1 MFRLIRVE
9 GDSMF
14 PTLENGDYI
23 LIKNPRSQKKLRPGF
38 IYVLNH
44 DRLGRLVKR
53 LNRLDEFG
61 LWFSGDNPHSTPSE
75 KIGAQ
80 PYDAITGRA
89 ILAITPKGLRR
100 L

>member
-1 MFRLIRVE
+1 M
-9 GDSMF
+9 S

-23 LIKNPRSQKKLRPGF
+23 LIKKTRSQKKLRPGF

-53 LNRLDEFG
+53 LNRRDASGF
-61 LWFSGDNPHSTPSE
+61 WFAGDNPHSTPSE
-75 KIGAQ
+75 KIGVQ
-80 PYDAITGRA
+80 PFDAVTGRA
-89 ILAITPKGLRR
+89 LLAITPKGLRR